1 LNQSLILLRDFRQ
14 CLPIVPRASR
24 AQITAAT
31 ISNST
36 FWKDVVQ
43 LKLHVNMRLLSQ
55 AAQMTIE
62 QLQYAKNFAKWLL
75 HIGNGEGCQF
85 SPEVSLPERTLASDF
100 VNIL

>member
-1 LNQSLILLRDFRQ
+1 LNQSLILLGDFRQ
-14 CLPIVPRASR
+14 CLPVVPRASR

-43 LKLHVNMRLLSQ
+43 LKLYVNMRLLSQ

-75 HIGNGEGCQF
+75 HIGNGEGCQV